1 LFSDIINQYK
11 IDENKREGNIARC
24 NNIINEDLLQGGRT
38 SDVYLNE
45 EAIKQFT
52 YLMNFLK
59 ADIRAKSDTA
69 AYTSDFMKSDER
81 EALTY
86 MEANIREDDFVLENQ
101 YIYDDFIHSMVGR
114 GAILKEIDVIR
125 RYYQLK

>member
-1 LFSDIINQYK
+1 MDIINLPR
-11 IDENKREGNIARC
+11 IDENKREGNISRC
-24 NNIINEDLLQGGRT
+24 NSIISDDLLMGRR
-38 SDVYLNE
+38 SDVYINE
-45 EAIKQFT
+45 QAIKQFT
-52 YLMNFLK
+52 YLLNFLK

-69 AYTSDFMKSDER
+69 SYTNDFMKSDER

-86 MEANIREDDFVLENQ
+86 IESCIRDDDFLLENE

-114 GAILKEIDVIR
+114 GAIQKEIDIIR